1 MPAHQPTPE
10 NGSKLTQ
17 PPRSF
22 SQIAATG
29 AAVAGGVAAASYAA
43 LAATAWARF
52 GHMRAPADWPDPLLD
67 GFMPAY
73 DIEERH
79 QIRVAAPPLV
89 VFRTACTMDLNRPL
103 LTRAIF
109 KARELVLGAEPDR
122 TPRPTE
128 LIPFVKSLGW
138 GVLAEIPDREIV
150 MGGATQPWQS
160 NPVFHSI
167 APAEFATFNERD
179 YVKIAWTLRAE
190 PLGGNQTLFLT
201 ETRATTTNDYARRRF
216 RRYWSFVS
224 PGIVL
229 IRRLSLRPLKADAER
244 YAAQERTERTERAKT
259 EELRVRRD
267 GK

>member
-1 MPAHQPTPE
+1 MPAHQSTPE
-10 NGSKLTQ
+10 NGSDLT
-17 PPRSF
+17 PTRSIGR
-22 SQIAATG
+22 IAATG
-29 AAVAGGVAAASYAA
+29 VAFAGGIAAASYVAI
-43 LAATAWARF
+43 AATAWARF
-52 GHMRAPADWPDPLLD
+52 GHKRAPADWPDRLLD
-67 GFMPAY
+67 GFMPAF

-79 QIRVAAPPLV
+79 QIRVAAPPPI
-89 VFRTACTMDLNRPL
+89 VFRIACTMDLSRPL

-128 LIPFVKSLGW
+128 FIPLVKSLGW

-150 MGGATQPWQS
+150 MGGAMQPWLP
-160 NPVFHSI
+160 NPVFRSI
-167 APAEFATFNERD
+167 APAEFAAFKEPD

-190 PLGGNQTLFLT
+190 PLDENETLFLT
-201 ETRATTTNDYARRRF
+201 ETRAATTSDYARRRF

-244 YAAQERTERTERAKT
+244 HAAQAGTQGTERGEA
-259 EELRVRRD
+259 EH
-267 GK
+267 